1 MEFKVAET
9 QQEVN
14 GELVHSLSDGSVI
27 LKINRKEYEVRL
39 VRLGTDEV
47 EFIFENSFHHAKILR
62 SNSSEI
68 TILLD
73 GNPMTIKKHFKFADL
88 IYKTFS
94 STVSVGNNNLTSQI
108 PGRVVN
114 VLLNAGTDV
123 KSGDSVIVLESMK
136 MQVAVKAHKDGKIRE
151 IKVKKGMTVA
161 RYDVVAIIE

>member
-9 QQEVN
+9 QQEVD
-14 GELVHSLSDGSVI
+14 GELVHSLSDRSVI
-27 LKINRKEYEVRL
+27 LKINRNEYQVRL